1 MGAWPVLALWDPRL
15 CGPGPLDP
23 YSLGKPRGLDARE
36 AVGSPQTPSLLHC
49 PHLTPHLGQ
58 GAPGEGATGGQ
69 PGTPPKKT
77 QVQEGPRPCEG
88 CPRTPPQTPHGLP
101 GGTPGACQGWPRTNP
116 LSPPGLVLD
125 APLQT
130 APVCPGSPHTSQGL
144 ARDTLPSA
152 PPGRRCSALP
162 LGALRPEHRT
172 ARLLAAP
179 LLGAVRREG
188 GGRAHRRSAGGWWGG
203 AARPVP
209 SGRRARGRHE
219 AGLRPGRGRSG
230 SGTGTD
236 TEPGGPGR
244 RAMRAG

>member
-36 AVGSPQTPSLLHC
+36 AVGSPQTPSLLQC

-116 LSPPGLVLD
+116 LSPRGWCWTPLCKLPLSVPDHPTPPKGWPGTPSPAHPRAGV
-125 APLQT
+125 AVRCRSEHYGRST
-130 APVCPGSPHTSQGL
+130 AP
-144 ARDTLPSA
+144 RDFW
-152 PPGRRCSALP
+152 RRRSWAQY
-162 LGALRPEHRT
+162 
-172 ARLLAAP
+172 
-179 LLGAVRREG
+179 
-188 GGRAHRRSAGGWWGG
+188 GGRGAGAPIG
-203 AARPVP
+203 AAR
-209 SGRRARGRHE
+209 GGGGEARRGRFHRV
-219 AGLRPGRGRSG
+219 GGRGG
-230 SGTGTD
+230 
-236 TEPGGPGR
+236 
-244 RAMRAG
+244 AMRRG